1 MSSGNLSVLEFEEM
15 SEEPDSMTPLEFQE
29 STSLYA
35 FPPTNKFTFDVDNL
49 PQSHHFSNRI
59 ANAIINTRCS
69 ERCKFVLSA
78 AMGCLAV
85 MMQIP
90 PIFLLNWVVIDEPK
104 TVNQTDDQGEHME
117 AQFVFNLGYFGVCRA
132 PASNMTNPKLDA
144 NAIRVAFPRHCVL
157 NPFFYGRRFERLQFR
172 CNGHRLAVPA
182 VIQISGTVLNVIALL
197 LSIVGEFRCDKRT
210 IVATMFYVTGGLFVF
225 VAVLQVICAV
235 DDEMYPRMKPLA
247 SGDLSPFNFHYD
259 KYDVEDTFRMSIL
272 GLSFLSTSLSF
283 LPLQVCVYFQTN
295 IYFGRFPLPSDVAEI
310 VPGLT
315 QMINE
320 TIKRSQVQ
328 PLIGSG
334 PSSACSHSYRR
345 DSRCSRE
352 FGVAFGGVQ
361 QEVQRLPASLSVSR
375 PSMHICI

>member
-1 MSSGNLSVLEFEEM
+1 MSIGNLSVLEFEEM

-29 STSLYA
+29 STSLYT
-35 FPPTNKFTFDVDNL
+35 FPATNKFTFDVDNL

-59 ANAIINTRCS
+59 ANALINTRCS

-117 AQFVFNLGYFGVCRA
+117 AQFVFNLGYFGVCRT
-132 PASNMTNPKLDA
+132 PASNMSNPKLDA
-144 NAIRVAFPRHCVL
+144 NAVRLAFPRLCVL
-157 NPFFYGRRFERLQFR
+157 NPFFTEDDLSDYSFAATIIL
-172 CNGHRLAVPA
+172 HRLAVPA

-247 SGDLSPFNFHYD
+247 SG
-259 KYDVEDTFRMSIL
+259 
-272 GLSFLSTSLSF
+272 LSFLSTSLSF

-320 TIKRSQVQ
+320 TMRRSQVQ

-334 PSSACSHSYRR
+334 PSSACSHRR